1 MKSNKTWPTL
11 RHYDQDHLDR
21 IALPLGGIGTG
32 TVSIG
37 GRGDLRDWE
46 VGNVPAKGFS
56 LVENSQP
63 GAFFALWCR
72 DHRGRNTTRAIEGS
86 VPDHLYESAAGTP
99 VPNHSLPRF
108 RNASFAAAYPLGQ
121 VMLADPDVPLGV
133 RIEAFNPL
141 VPGDAEV
148 SGLPLAILRYVL
160 VNRSSH
166 PVEASVCGSVPNV
179 IGVDGSPQD
188 GHAALARDNRN
199 EHRKTRH
206 ARGIFMQ
213 SASLA
218 PDSDQWGSM
227 ALATTASAGVTV
239 RTAWAPA
246 RWGDSLLD
254 FWDEFSCAGRLT
266 DGSQGDNRNPHASLA
281 VRLTV
286 PARSEVPVTFLL
298 AWHFPNRV
306 SWNKP
311 VAAKRASRKPGK
323 SEDLKPDRIGNYY
336 ATRHHDAWDVIAQSA
351 GKLPQYE
358 KQTVDF
364 VRAFCDSDLPEA
376 VKEAALF
383 NISTLRTQ
391 TTFRLPSGHLAGWEG
406 CNDRAGSCAGS
417 CSHVWNY
424 ENTTSALFGTLSRSM
439 REVQFLHA
447 CDDNGLITFRVSLPL
462 GREPQWPWAAA
473 DGQMGCIMHLY
484 RDWQLSGD
492 DDFLEKLWPRARK
505 AMEFCW
511 IPGGWDA
518 DRDGVMEG
526 SQHNTM
532 DVEYHGPNPQMTGW
546 YLGAL
551 RAMEEMARHLGE
563 ETFAASCRDLFERG
577 SEWMD
582 RHLFNGEYYEHHII
596 PPTSAEAVAPGLV
609 VHPDTKN
616 LTNPDFQLGAG
627 CLVDQLVGQYMA
639 HVCGLG
645 YLHDPRKVRKALKAV
660 MKYNFRPSLHGHFN
674 HLRTFAFNDEAGLL
688 MGSYPRGNRPKSP
701 FPYCNELMTGFE
713 YTAAT
718 GLIYEGNDADGL
730 RCIEAVRARYD
741 GKKRNPFDEAECGHH
756 YARAMAA
763 WSTVL
768 ALTGF
773 QYSAVTGAMT
783 FRCPK
788 IPPTQWFF
796 STGEAWGTVRL
807 TKTVAGDMDVQL
819 RVMHG
824 SLKLASFTITGFG
837 TMACP
842 RTRVLHQGASL
853 EITIPQTAGGIKG

>member
-1 MKSNKTWPTL
+1 MKKNKSWPTL
-11 RHYDQDHLDR
+11 RNYDQAHLDR
-21 IALPLGGIGTG
+21 IALPIGGIGTG

-72 DHRGRNTTRAIEGS
+72 DHRGQEATRALEGNI
-86 VPDHLYESAAGTP
+86 PEHLYESAAGAS

-108 RNASFAAAYPLGQ
+108 RNASFATAYPLGQ
-121 VMLADPDVPLGV
+121 VMLSDSDIPLDV

-141 VPGDAEV
+141 VPGDAEI
-148 SGLPLAILRYVL
+148 SGLPIAILRYVL
-160 VNRSSH
+160 VNRTSR
-166 PVEASVCGSVPNV
+166 PLEASVCGSVPNV
-179 IGVDGSPQD
+179 IGADGSPQD

-199 EHRKTRH
+199 DYRKTRH
-206 ARGIFMQ
+206 ARAIYMHSQG
-213 SASLA
+213 LA
-218 PDSDQWGSM
+218 PDSDQWGTM
-227 ALATTASAGVTV
+227 ALATTASAGVTY
-239 RTAWAPA
+239 RTAWAPE

-254 FWDEFSCAGRLT
+254 FWDEFSCDGRLS
-266 DGSQGDNRNPHASLA
+266 DRYKGDNRNPHASLA

-311 VAAKRASRKPGK
+311 VAAKHGDGKPEENKG
-323 SEDLKPDRIGNYY
+323 SKPDRIGNYY
-336 ATRHHDAWDVIAQSA
+336 ATRQHDAWRVIEQSV

-406 CNDRAGSCAGS
+406 CNDRSGSCAGS
-417 CSHVWNY
+417 CAHVWNY

-492 DDFLEKLWPRARK
+492 DAFLRKLWPRARK

-518 DRDGVMEG
+518 DQDGVMEG
-526 SQHNTM
+526 PQHNTM

-551 RAMEEMARHLGE
+551 RATEEMARYLGE
-563 ETFAASCRDLFERG
+563 REFAEKCRDLFERG
-577 SEWMD
+577 SHWMD
-582 RHLFNGEYYEHHII
+582 SHLFNGEYYEHHII
-596 PPTSAEAVAPGLV
+596 PPKSPEAVAEGLV

-616 LTNPDFQLGAG
+616 LTKPDFQLGAG

-645 YLHDPRKVRKALKAV
+645 YLHDPRKVRKAMKAI
-660 MKYNFRPSLHGHFN
+660 MKYNFRTSLHGHFN

-688 MGSYPRGNRPKSP
+688 MGSYPKGNRPKSP

-718 GLIYEGNDADGL
+718 GLLYEGETADGL

-773 QYSAVTGAMT
+773 HYSAVTGCIC
-783 FRCPK
+783 FRRPQK
-788 IPPTQWFF
+788 KRTKWFF
-796 STGEAWGTVRL
+796 STGESWGT
-807 TKTVAGDMDVQL
+807 L
-819 RVMHG
+819 RITSSEANFMKVSLCVMHG
-824 SLKLASFTITGFG
+824 KIKLTSFTITEFG
-837 TMACP
+837 TKKLP
-842 RTRVLHQGASL
+842 RVKTLREDQTLNIVIERVS
-853 EITIPQTAGGIKG
+853 